1 MEDFVSFCAGCGV
14 GGKIVVGGG
23 GYLFYGGD
31 KGAYPFFEMAVCGK
45 EKEPFPGVTEGVFVG
60 LPAQICGMGVF
71 YKGEKEVLRNL
82 YAKLG

>member
-1 MEDFVSFCAGCGV
+1 VEDFVSFCAGWGV
-14 GGKIVVGGG
+14 GGKIVAGGR

-31 KGAYPFFEMAVCGK
+31 PGAYPVFEMAVCGA
-45 EKEPFPGVTEGVFVG
+45 EKKPFPGVEEGCFVG
-60 LPAQICGMGVF
+60 LPAQIRGLGVF